1 MEGVLQLAS
10 GALSMLFKVQVNY
23 LILGIIW
30 RRIFS
35 KRRVNL
41 QKDVGK
47 MDLGKHWRYN

>member
-1 MEGVLQLAS
+1 
-10 GALSMLFKVQVNY
+10 MLFKIQINY

-47 MDLGKHWRYN
+47 MDSGNHWRCN